1 MAFNVDRN
9 RKFGLPGGSVCSPG
23 GHLQHRRKCQ
33 TETAQSGSPTC
44 ESEGRMEPVRGGQRR
59 VERCQP
65 GHSNPP
71 PILEQIKARPAHIL
85 SATSNPSGVQ
95 AFALL
100 YSERFHS
107 TSRNT
112 GRHKNSVTWTE
123 MSRPSLI
130 NDSFEAPRLAPSR
143 PGLNIICLSVYLI
156 GHPLIRLLS
165 FFFFRR
171 KT

>member
-1 MAFNVDRN
+1 MAFDVDRN

-23 GHLQHRRKCQ
+23 GHLQRRCKCQ
-33 TETAQSGSPTC
+33 AETTQSGSPTC
-44 ESEGRMEPVRGGQRR
+44 ESERRMEPVRGGQRR

-71 PILEQIKARPAHIL
+71 VLEQIKARPAHIL

-100 YSERFHS
+100 YSGRFHS
-107 TSRNT
+107 SGRNT
-112 GRHKNSVTWTE
+112 GRRKNSVTWTE
-123 MSRPSLI
+123 MSPPSLI
-130 NDSFEAPRLAPSR
+130 SDWFEATRLASSR
-143 PGLNIICLSVYLI
+143 PDLNIFCLNVYLL

>member
-1 MAFNVDRN
+1 MGPFR
-9 RKFGLPGGSVCSPG
+9 SPG
-23 GHLQHRRKCQ
+23 GRLQHRRERRA
-33 TETAQSGSPTC
+33 ETTQPGPPTC
-44 ESEGRMEPVRGGQRR
+44 ESERRMEPVRGGQRR

-65 GHSNPP
+65 GHSNP

-123 MSRPSLI
+123 TSRPSLI
-130 NDSFEAPRLAPSR
+130 NEWFEAPRLAPSR
-143 PGLNIICLSVYLI
+143 PDLNIVCLNVYLI